1 MSNDTEVTA
10 TTTYF
15 PHNLCWGFS
24 GFYRSIDGLP
34 MGCVQLL
41 PSYIMS
47 NSLLYGCWCLHF
59 PSSASSS
66 SSLVASIQEEKLLW
80 FLVSSNVEKSTDS
93 NVNPTIQ
100 RTMMTWHGLEM
111 WREMDEMWRE
121 REDEGRTDEFSS
133 FFFLTESVWSSSVVP
148 SQRTDDGLT
157 KDRQILFFLTE
168 SVWPSCVVP
177 SQRQRTG

>member
-1 MSNDTEVTA
+1 MIADAGACGGDCDGDDSSSFITIICRMTQKSQRRRPTFR
-10 TTTYF
+10 TTNVGDSLVSIALLMVYRWGVFNYF
-15 PHNLCWGFS
+15 HH
-24 GFYRSIDGLP
+24 
-34 MGCVQLL
+34 
-41 PSYIMS
+41 IMS

-66 SSLVASIQEEKLLW
+66 SSHRSREEKLW

-121 REDEGRTDEFSS
+121 REDKGRTDKFCS
-133 FFFLTESVWSSSVVP
+133 F
-148 SQRTDDGLT
+148 
-157 KDRQILFFLTE
+157 
-168 SVWPSCVVP
+168 
-177 SQRQRTG
+177 

>member
-10 TTTYF
+10 TTTNNC
-15 PHNLCWGFS
+15 PHNQCWGFS
-24 GFYRSIDGLP
+24 ALYSSIDGLP

-41 PSYIMS
+41 PSQYIMS

-66 SSLVASIQEEKLLW
+66 SSHRSQEEKLLW

-121 REDEGRTDEFSS
+121 REDEGRTDEFCS
-133 FFFLTESVWSSSVVP
+133 F
-148 SQRTDDGLT
+148 
-157 KDRQILFFLTE
+157 
-168 SVWPSCVVP
+168 
-177 SQRQRTG
+177 